1 MRWIMT
7 PLLAPDPQLGGFV
20 SENVACVETDVP
32 DNGKSAEAEVGASG
46 EPTAAEI
53 AADRELATQVTIAS
67 LTGLASLV
75 SVYAGAAAT
84 AFAPIALAVANAAV
98 KRIGRRRIEN
108 ATDTLMDGA
117 EAADISVAEF
127 IDRAAS
133 DDRRHELFA
142 RALTVA
148 QDAAW
153 RNKRRAL
160 GRALAAG
167 VVGDDARIDEELL
180 FVRAVD
186 DIDEMHI
193 RLLGRLADGR
203 GPTAKDI
210 AAADPRLGDEVLM
223 LLGQLQSHGLIDSRS
238 PVTPG
243 GAMTPEPFYF
253 ITNWGRAF
261 LARLTDNM
269 N

>member
-1 MRWIMT
+1 MPPPNR
-7 PLLAPDPQLGGFV
+7 LLGGLA
-20 SENVACVETDVP
+20 SDSVASVAADVP
-32 DNGKSAEAEVGASG
+32 SGDESAEVEVAAST
-46 EPTAAEI
+46 EPTEAEI
-53 AADRELATQVTIAS
+53 AADRELATQVVIAS
-67 LTGLASLV
+67 LTGAASIA

-84 AFAPIALAVANAAV
+84 AFAPIALAVASAAV

-108 ATDTLMDGA
+108 ATDTLIDGA
-117 EAADISVAEF
+117 EAADISIAEF
-127 IDRAAS
+127 IDRAAA

-167 VVGDDARIDEELL
+167 VVGDEARVDEELL
-180 FVRAVD
+180 FVRAID

-193 RLLGRLADGR
+193 RLLS
-203 GPTAKDI
+203 
-210 AAADPRLGDEVLM
+210 RLGDGGQLTAERVAQADPGLGTGVLT

-243 GAMTPEPFYF
+243 GAMVPEPYYF
-253 ITNWGRAF
+253 ITDWGRAF
-261 LARLTDNM
+261 LDRLADGTNT
-269 N
+269 

>member
-1 MRWIMT
+1 MSM
-7 PLLAPDPQLGGFV
+7 PNY
-20 SENVACVETDVP
+20 SESDETEIAA
-32 DNGKSAEAEVGASG
+32 NEG
-46 EPTAAEI
+46 PTEAEI
-53 AADRELATQVTIAS
+53 AADRELATEFAIAS
-67 LTGLASLV
+67 LTGLASLA

-84 AFAPIALAVANAAV
+84 AFAPIALAMANAAV

-108 ATDTLMDGA
+108 ATETLLEGA
-117 EAADISVAEF
+117 KAADISVAEF

-133 DDRRHELFA
+133 DDRRHELLA

-160 GRALAAG
+160 GHALAAG
-167 VVGDDARIDEELL
+167 VVRDDARIDEELL

-193 RLLGRLADGR
+193 RLLGRLGDG
-203 GPTAKDI
+203 GQLTARDVVQ
-210 AAADPRLGDEVLM
+210 ADPGLGTGVLT
-223 LLGQLQSHGLIDSRS
+223 LLGQLQLHGLIDSRS

-243 GAMTPEPFYF
+243 GAMTPEPRYF
-253 ITNWGRAF
+253 ITDWGRSF
-261 LARLTDNM
+261 LTRLT
-269 N
+269 

>member
-1 MRWIMT
+1 
-7 PLLAPDPQLGGFV
+7 
-20 SENVACVETDVP
+20 VEADVP
-32 DNGKSAEAEVGASG
+32 CIGEPSEAEVAADG
-46 EPTAAEI
+46 EPTKAQV

-67 LTGLASLV
+67 LTGLASLA

-84 AFAPIALAVANAAV
+84 AFAPIALAFANAAV
-98 KRIGRRRIEN
+98 RRIGRRRVKN

-117 EAADISVAEF
+117 EAAGIPVAEF
-127 IDRAAS
+127 FDKAAS

-167 VVGDDARIDEELL
+167 VMGDEARIDKELL

-193 RLLGRLADGR
+193 RLLGRFADGR
-203 GPTAKDI
+203 RLTAGDI
-210 AAADPRLGDEVLM
+210 TLADPGLEDGVLA

-243 GAMTPEPFYF
+243 GAMTPEPLYF
-253 ITNWGRAF
+253 ITDSGRTV
-261 LARLTDNM
+261 LARLADDAS
-269 N
+269 

>member
-1 MRWIMT
+1 MPTSWSR
-7 PLLAPDPQLGGFV
+7 PAG
-20 SENVACVETDVP
+20 SVACVETDVP
-32 DNGKSAEAEVGASG
+32 SGSELDKAEVVPDD
-46 EPTAAEI
+46 EPTAAEV
-53 AADRELATQVTIAS
+53 AADRELASQVTIAS

-75 SVYAGAAAT
+75 SPYAGAAAT
-84 AFAPIALAVANAAV
+84 AFAPIALAYANAAV
-98 KRIGRRRIEN
+98 RRIGQRRIEN

-117 EAADISVAEF
+117 GAAGIPVAEF
-127 IDRAAS
+127 IEKAAS

-142 RALTVA
+142 RVLTVA

-167 VVGDDARIDEELL
+167 VMGDDARIDEELL

-193 RLLGRLADGR
+193 RLLGHLEYG
-203 GPTAKDI
+203 GHVTANGI
-210 AAADPRLGDEVLM
+210 AQADPGLQDGVLV

-243 GAMTPEPFYF
+243 GAMTPEPRYF
-253 ITNWGRAF
+253 IAQWGRTF
-261 LARLTDNM
+261 LARLADDTT
-269 N
+269 